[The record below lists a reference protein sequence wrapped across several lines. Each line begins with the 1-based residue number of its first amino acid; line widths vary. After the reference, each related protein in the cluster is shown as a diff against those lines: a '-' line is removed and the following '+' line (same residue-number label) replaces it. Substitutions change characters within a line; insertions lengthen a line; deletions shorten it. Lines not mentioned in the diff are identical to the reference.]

1 MKFQFRPESAH
12 ALAKELRRASWGVAG
27 FGGVVYARTGEI
39 GIVIVVPI
47 FWALIQALAFISDNL
62 VS

>member
-1 MKFQFRPESAH
+1 M
-12 ALAKELRRASWGVAG
+12 
-27 FGGVVYARTGEI
+27 
-39 GIVIVVPI
+39 VPI

>member
-1 MKFQFRPESAH
+1 M
-12 ALAKELRRASWGVAG
+12 
-27 FGGVVYARTGEI
+27 
-39 GIVIVVPI
+39 IVVPI